1 MRAIADLIIRLV
13 DLIEA
18 QAYKIRKDLLK
29 TASAVIAVR
38 MAFWMLFVSLGLGLA
53 AAFLAMLSVLSAPL
67 AALLT
72 AAAALILTGILAG
85 VAAWLEHH

>member
-1 MRAIADLIIRLV
+1 MRAVADLVIRLV

-29 TASAVIAVR
+29 TASALIAVR
-38 MAFWMLFVSLGLGLA
+38 MAFWMLFVSLSLGLA
-53 AAFLAMLSVLSAPL
+53 AAFLGMLTVLSPPL

-72 AAAALILTGILAG
+72 GAAALLLAGILAG
-85 VAAWLEHH
+85 VARWLEH